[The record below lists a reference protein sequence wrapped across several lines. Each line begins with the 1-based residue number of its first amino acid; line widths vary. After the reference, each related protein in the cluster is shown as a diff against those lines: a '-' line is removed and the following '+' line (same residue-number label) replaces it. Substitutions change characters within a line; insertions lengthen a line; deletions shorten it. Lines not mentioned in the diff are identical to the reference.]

1 MHDSPN
7 NELKHSVNM
16 KHHELP
22 KFPSHLPEANKDFQ
36 DTLKNDNR
44 QMERG
49 KG

>member
-1 MHDSPN
+1 MHDSLN

-22 KFPSHLPEANKDFQ
+22 KFLSHFPVVNKDFQ

-44 QMERG
+44 QVEGG